1 MLNIIKQKIEMDAF
15 LKQKLE
21 FICDFCNATPII
33 NGCIRKIDKAN
44 LNYIES
50 RL

>member
-21 FICDFCNATPII
+21 FICDFCNATPLIYKGSIKTIEHI
-33 NGCIRKIDKAN
+33 NLMYA
-44 LNYIES
+44 
-50 RL
+50 